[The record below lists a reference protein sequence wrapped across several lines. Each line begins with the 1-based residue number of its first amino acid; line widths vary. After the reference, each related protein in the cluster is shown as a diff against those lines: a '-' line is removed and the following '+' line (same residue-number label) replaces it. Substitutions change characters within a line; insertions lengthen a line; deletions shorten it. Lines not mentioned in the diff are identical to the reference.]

1 MARPVNTKTKEN
13 ILFQAFILFS
23 KKPYDKVTFEDL
35 EKATGLS
42 RGALLYHVKTKM
54 NLFNEVIESS
64 LLNRSSILNIPIRDK
79 DCLKNFILDFVNNCE
94 QTMKTMIS
102 YGIKNINLAYFN
114 IESQALY
121 YYTNYNKIS
130 KQGFATDVKVWEQVI
145 NRAIEKEE
153 VKHDIDVEILA
164 LLFQKTYLGHAYN
177 AVSEEKGCDVTLLQ
191 KELLSIYD
199 FVTLNM

>member
-1 MARPVNTKTKEN
+1 MARPINTGTKEN

-64 LLNRSSILNIPIRDK
+64 ILNRSSILNIPIQDK
-79 DCLKNFILDFVNNCE
+79 DCLKNFILDFVNNCQ
-94 QTMKTMIS
+94 QTMKLMNS
-102 YGIKNINLAYFN
+102 YGIKNINLAYLN

-121 YYTNYNKIS
+121 YYTNYNQIS
-130 KQGFATDVKVWEQVI
+130 KQGFDTEIKVWTLVI
-145 NRAIEKEE
+145 NKAMEKKEI
-153 VKHDIDVEILA
+153 KHNIDANTFA
-164 LLFQKTYLGHAYN
+164 LLFHKLYLGHAYS
-177 AVSEEKGCDVTLLQ
+177 AVSEEKGCNVSLLQ
-191 KELLSIYD
+191 KELLSLYELIKE
-199 FVTLNM
+199 NE